1 MKIFATIAGF
11 VFFLL
16 ANVLRNHFIR
26 HIAAGNHEITLRP
39 KMATPKLFLYVL
51 ELHHQFAGGVLVQR
65 EVETSIGGLGSL
77 RY

>member
-26 HIAAGNHEITLRP
+26 HIAAGRL
-39 KMATPKLFLYVL
+39 A
-51 ELHHQFAGGVLVQR
+51 
-65 EVETSIGGLGSL
+65 
-77 RY
+77 